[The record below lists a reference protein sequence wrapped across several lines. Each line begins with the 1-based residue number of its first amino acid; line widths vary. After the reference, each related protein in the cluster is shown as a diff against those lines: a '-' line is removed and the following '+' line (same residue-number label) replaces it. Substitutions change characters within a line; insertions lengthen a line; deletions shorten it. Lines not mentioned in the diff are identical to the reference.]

1 VYFCQTAINRK
12 TKEKTIVIIERNDD
26 GSFTAIPQ
34 HKHKIGFI
42 GLGASVKET
51 MEDLQYSY
59 TEAKQ
64 ILPSLPEMEFEYKFD
79 TASFLQYIN
88 GKLNF
93 ADLQTITGINR
104 HQLSHYATGQSRPS
118 SKTVQRI
125 QEGILRF
132 SKELSH
138 IKLI

>member
-1 VYFCQTAINRK
+1 M
-12 TKEKTIVIIERNDD
+12 EKIIVIIERNDD

-34 HKHKIGFI
+34 HRHKIGFI
-42 GLGASVKET
+42 GMGTSVKET
-51 MEDLQYSY
+51 MEDLQNSY

-64 ILPSLPEMEFEYKFD
+64 ILHSLPEMEFEYKFD

-132 SKELSH
+132 SRELSH
-138 IKLI
+138 IQLI